1 MPTASFAIASLH
13 CRNLDLPQKFKSLKF
28 ALFAEVNLIAKIKIQ
43 SGIVFMNDDLLNEN
57 KSSSDRMPDKVQVS
71 IDLDSEVLEQ
81 IEHLTNDPSRV
92 IEAAIKQWLRGER
105 SDDTDLTRTFQRNP
119 PVPPQGEWND

>member
-1 MPTASFAIASLH
+1 MNG
-13 CRNLDLPQKFKSLKF
+13 NLP
-28 ALFAEVNLIAKIKIQ
+28 
-43 SGIVFMNDDLLNEN
+43 NEN
-57 KSSSDRMPDKVQVS
+57 TSSSETRMPDKIQVS

-81 IEHLTNDPSRV
+81 IKHLTNDPSRV

-105 SDDTDLTRTFQRNP
+105 NGDTDLTRTFQRNP

>member
-1 MPTASFAIASLH
+1 
-13 CRNLDLPQKFKSLKF
+13 
-28 ALFAEVNLIAKIKIQ
+28 
-43 SGIVFMNDDLLNEN
+43 MNDDLLNKNEYRDEATE
-57 KSSSDRMPDKVQVS
+57 KEKVKVS

-81 IEHLTNDPSRV
+81 IQHLTGDPSRV

-105 SDDTDLTRTFQRNP
+105 NDNTDLTRTFQRNP

>member
-1 MPTASFAIASLH
+1 
-13 CRNLDLPQKFKSLKF
+13 
-28 ALFAEVNLIAKIKIQ
+28 
-43 SGIVFMNDDLLNEN
+43 MNEELLNQN
-57 KSSSDRMPDKVQVS
+57 KSNSETRTTDKIQVS

-81 IEHLTNDPSRV
+81 IKHLTNDPSRV

-105 SDDTDLTRTFQRNP
+105 NGDTDLTRTFQRNP